1 MDIRNLDNSFIT
13 LKRAM
18 DVTHVRNK
26 VIAENLANSETP
38 GYKAKKVDFKTAMFD
53 AERGADLQIRRS
65 NSGHLSPQRSAY
77 NVKVDDSKNP
87 SRADGNNVDQEM
99 EIVNMSENS
108 IIYNSAAETMGRRF
122 KLIDFAIE
130 EGGK

>member
-1 MDIRNLDNSFIT
+1 MNIRDFDNSIMT
-13 LKRAM
+13 LKRAL

-38 GYKAKKVDFKTAMFD
+38 GFKAKKVDFEKAMSD
-53 AERGADLQIRRS
+53 ANHGAGLQLRKS
-65 NSGHLSPQRSAY
+65 NPGHIAPKQTAY
-77 NVKVDDSKNP
+77 NVRVEESRRP

-108 IIYNSAAETMGRRF
+108 IIYNSAAETMARRF
-122 KLIDFAIE
+122 KLIDFAID